1 MKRTWTLLERLLHPP
16 KWVLLTLPPIV
27 FAALTLVLLQEKDSM
42 PAYIIYGM
50 SAYMIYCLS
59 ANCLTIWILPLP
71 RLFRKAKENMM
82 HRLAGT
88 VFGGKYIGDLAFRGS
103 VSVYQGM
110 MVNFFYVVFRGP
122 DRRDYAVAQP
132 KNERGEVR

>member
-1 MKRTWTLLERLLHPP
+1 MKNVLAVLDKLLHPP
-16 KWVLLTLPPIV
+16 KWVLLTLPSIV
-27 FAALTLVLLQEKDSM
+27 FAALIYVLLKGKNSM
-42 PAYIIYGM
+42 P
-50 SAYMIYCLS
+50 AYMIYCMS
-59 ANCLTIWILPLP
+59 AYCLTIWILPLP
-71 RLFRKAKENMM
+71 RLFRKVKETMM
-82 HRLAGT
+82 RRLTGT

>member
-1 MKRTWTLLERLLHPP
+1 
-16 KWVLLTLPPIV
+16 
-27 FAALTLVLLQEKDSM
+27 M
-42 PAYIIYGM
+42 P
-50 SAYMIYCLS
+50 AYMIYCMS
-59 ANCLTIWILPLP
+59 AYCLTIWILPLP

>member
-1 MKRTWTLLERLLHPP
+1 MKNARHVLEHLLHPP

-27 FAALTLVLLQEKDSM
+27 FAALTHVLLQGEDSM
-42 PAYIIYGM
+42 PAYILYGV
-50 SAYMIYCLS
+50 SAY
-59 ANCLTIWILPLP
+59 CLTLWILPLP
-71 RLFRKAKENMM
+71 RLFRKVKETMM
-82 HRLAGT
+82 RRLTGT

-110 MVNFFYVVFRGP
+110 MVNFFYVVFRDP

>member
-1 MKRTWTLLERLLHPP
+1 MKRAQTLLKRLLHPP

-27 FAALTLVLLQEKDSM
+27 FAALTDVLLNGKNSM
-42 PAYIIYGM
+42 P
-50 SAYMIYCLS
+50 AYMIYCMS
-59 ANCLTIWILPLP
+59 AYCLTIWVLPLP
-71 RLFRKAKENMM
+71 RLFRKAKANMI
-82 HRLAGT
+82 HRLTGT